1 MQERIQ
7 KIIASSGYCSRRKA
21 EDLIKQNKVLVNDK
35 PVTIGDKAD
44 SQKDEIKVNN
54 EKIKTTNKV
63 YYILNKPKGLL
74 VTMDDPESRNTIYT
88 LLSVSEIEE
97 RVFPVGR
104 LDAMSEGLLILTNDG
119 EYANKIAHPRY
130 NINKTYKLRT
140 EPKLKEE
147 DKEKLEKGIIIDG
160 KKTGNT
166 KINMLE
172 KNEFTITLHEGRN
185 RIIRKMMEKLEYK
198 VYMLKRISI
207 GPLKLENLKEGEIKE
222 FNPQS

>member
-21 EDLIKQNKVLVNDK
+21 EDLIKQNKVKVNNK

-44 SQKDEIKVNN
+44 PLKDEITVDD

-97 RVFPVGR
+97 RIFPVGR

-130 NINKTYKLRT
+130 NINKTYQIRS
-140 EPKLKEE
+140 EPTLKPE
-147 DKEKLEKGIIIDG
+147 DKENLEKGVVIDG
-160 KKTGNT
+160 KKTGNAIV
-166 KINMLE
+166 KLLE

-185 RIIRKMMEKLEYK
+185 RIIRKMMDKLGYQ

-207 GPLKLENLKEGEIKE
+207 GDLKLENLKEGEIKA
-222 FNPQS
+222 FNP

>member
-21 EDLIKQNKVLVNDK
+21 EDLIKQNKVKVNNK

-44 SQKDEIKVNN
+44 PQKDEITVDN

-97 RVFPVGR
+97 RIFPVGR

-130 NINKTYKLRT
+130 NINKTYQIRS
-140 EPKLKEE
+140 EPTLKPE
-147 DKEKLEKGIIIDG
+147 DKENLEKGVVIDG
-160 KKTGNT
+160 KKTGNAIV
-166 KINMLE
+166 KLLE

-185 RIIRKMMEKLEYK
+185 RIIRKMMDKLGYQ

-207 GPLKLENLKEGEIKE
+207 GDLKLENLKEGEIKA
-222 FNPQS
+222 FNP